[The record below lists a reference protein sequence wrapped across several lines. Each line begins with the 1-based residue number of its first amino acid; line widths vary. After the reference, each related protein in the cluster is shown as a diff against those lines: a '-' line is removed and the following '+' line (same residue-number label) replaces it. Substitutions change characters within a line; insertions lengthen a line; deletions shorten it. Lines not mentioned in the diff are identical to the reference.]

1 MKRKKQELRKTAPA
15 ATAPRRPDTRWR
27 LYAAA
32 GAALIAVWWAYAP
45 ALHGPFLF
53 DDNVLPF
60 ALPGATANLVAWM
73 SGVRPVTML
82 TYWTNA
88 QLSGN
93 DPFSYHVA
101 SVFFHLIT
109 SGLVFLI
116 VSRLLAWSGAP
127 ESRRPLLAGFASA
140 VYLLHPA
147 QTESVAYLA
156 GRAEAVSVM
165 FAYAAFAVFLYRRQ
179 RESTWGTAAAVLALF
194 GAALLS
200 KEHTIVLPALLLLTD
215 YWWNPGFSFQGI
227 RANWK
232 LYAPMAVGAL
242 VAVAAFWSL
251 IMRASTAGFGMKDLT
266 WYQYLF
272 TQFRAIFVYLG
283 LFVLPVRLTADWDF
297 PFSRTLFDHG
307 AVVGLV
313 ALLALVLLAWRYRRQ
328 FPLASYGFFV
338 FLLLMAPT
346 SSILPIKDP
355 IAERRIYFSM
365 IGLLLIV
372 VDLLARVKWERRV
385 LAAACAAVVLLAA
398 VGTHARAEV
407 WSSPVSLWE
416 DTVRKSPNKPRVHLQ
431 LAQSYYED
439 GQYARAL
446 AEFEQ
451 ASHMQKPDY
460 NMLVNW
466 GLTYQRMGQLDL
478 ALAKLQEAAALER
491 TAHVY
496 SQIGMIYV
504 QRVQT
509 GPALEALATA
519 EKLDPNWAPTYNY
532 RAKLYYQLN
541 DLKPAAENY
550 RRALALDPTLAD
562 AREELK
568 RAETM
573 LRVTGR

>member
-1 MKRKKQELRKTAPA
+1 MKSKKHEIRKSGARLA
-15 ATAPRRPDTRWR
+15 AAPRPKTRGPI
-27 LYAAA
+27 YAAVA
-32 GAALIAVWWAYAP
+32 AALIAVWWAYSP

-53 DDNVLPF
+53 DDATLPF
-60 ALPGATANLVAWM
+60 ALPRATANLVKWM
-73 SGVRPVTML
+73 SGVRPVTMF
-82 TYWTNA
+82 TYWINA
-88 QLSGN
+88 KLSGN
-93 DPFSYHVA
+93 DPFSYHVL

-109 SGLVFLI
+109 SGFVFLI
-116 VSRLLAWSGAP
+116 VNRLLAWSGAP
-127 ESRRPLLAGFASA
+127 ESKRPLLAGFAAA
-140 VYLLHPA
+140 VYLLHPMQA
-147 QTESVAYLA
+147 ESVAYLA

-165 FAYAAFAVFLYRRQ
+165 FGYAAFAVFLNRRE
-179 RESTWGTAAAVLALF
+179 RAASWGTAAAVLVLF
-194 GAALLS
+194 GAAVLS
-200 KEHTIVLPALLLLTD
+200 KEHIIVLPALLLLTD
-215 YWWNPGFSFQGI
+215 YWWNPGFSFKGI

-232 LYAPMAVGAL
+232 LYAPMAFGAL
-242 VAVAAFWSL
+242 IALAAFWSL
-251 IMRASTAGFGMKDLT
+251 IMRAKTAGFGLKDLT

-283 LFVLPVRLTADWDF
+283 LFALPVRLTADWDF
-297 PFSRTLFDHG
+297 PFSKTLFDHG

-313 ALLALVLLAWRYRRQ
+313 ALLALVALAWRYRRR

-346 SSILPIKDP
+346 SSVLPIKDP
-355 IAERRIYFSM
+355 IAERRVYFSM

-385 LAAACAAVVLLAA
+385 LVGACAALVLLAA
-398 VGTHARAEV
+398 IGTHARAEV

-416 DTVRKSPNKPRVHLQ
+416 DTVRKSPNKPRTHLQ
-431 LAQSYYED
+431 LAQSYYDD
-439 GQYARAL
+439 GQFARAI
-446 AEFEQ
+446 AEYEQ
-451 ASHMQKPDY
+451 ASRLQKPDY

-466 GLTYQRMGQLDL
+466 GLTYQQMGQLDL
-478 ALAKLQEAAALER
+478 ALAKLQQAAALEQ

-504 QRVQT
+504 QRVQRDQ
-509 GPALEALATA
+509 ALEALATA

-541 DLKPAAENY
+541 DLQPAAANY

-562 AREELK
+562 ARAELM

-573 LRVTGR
+573 LRATGH

>member
-1 MKRKKQELRKTAPA
+1 MKSKKKEIRKTGSPA
-15 ATAPRRPDTRWR
+15 AAAPRPDTRWPM
-27 LYAAA
+27 YAAL
-32 GAALIAVWWAYAP
+32 GAALIAGWWAYSP

-53 DDNVLPF
+53 DDATLPF
-60 ALPGATANLVAWM
+60 ALPRATANLVAWM
-73 SGVRPVTML
+73 SGVRPVTMF
-82 TYWTNA
+82 TYWINA
-88 QLSGN
+88 QISAN
-93 DPFSYHVA
+93 DPFSYHVL

-116 VSRLLAWSGAP
+116 VRRLLEWSGAP
-127 ESRRPLLAGFASA
+127 ESRRPLLAGFAAA
-140 VYLLHPA
+140 VYLLHPMQA
-147 QTESVAYLA
+147 ESGAYLA

-165 FAYAAFAVFLYRRQ
+165 FAYAAFAVFVYRRE
-179 RESTWGTAAAVLALF
+179 RAATWGVTAAVLALF
-194 GAALLS
+194 LASLLS

-215 YWWNPGFSFQGI
+215 YWWNPGFSSKGI

-232 LYAPMAVGAL
+232 LYAPMALGAL
-242 VAVAAFWSL
+242 AAVAKFWSL
-251 IMRASTAGFGMKDLT
+251 LMRATTAGFGMKDLT

-297 PFSRTLFDHG
+297 PFSKTLFDHG
-307 AVVGLV
+307 AIVGLL
-313 ALLALVLLAWRYRRQ
+313 ALLALMVLAWRCRLQ

-346 SSILPIKDP
+346 SSVLPIKDP

-385 LAAACAAVVLLAA
+385 LVGACAGVVLLAA
-398 VGTHARAEV
+398 IAAHARAEV

-416 DTVRKSPNKPRVHLQ
+416 DTVRKSPNKPRTHLQ
-431 LAQSYYED
+431 LAQSYYDD

-451 ASHMQKPDY
+451 AGRLQKPDY

-466 GLTYQRMGQLDL
+466 GLAYQKMGQLDL
-478 ALAKLQEAAALER
+478 ALAKLQQAAALEQ

-496 SQIGMIYV
+496 SQIGMVYA
-504 QRVQT
+504 QRGEWREGLAQ
-509 GPALEALATA
+509 LATA
-519 EKLDPNWAPTYNY
+519 EKLDPNWAFTYNC
-532 RAKLYYQLN
+532 RAKIYFQ
-541 DLKPAAENY
+541 
-550 RRALALDPTLAD
+550 
-562 AREELK
+562 
-568 RAETM
+568 
-573 LRVTGR
+573 